1 MLMLQSAMLTVQ
13 EALPDATPGEA
24 LGVVNRTIYRNVA
37 ERLKR
42 PEYVTTNL
50 LRYESDGRVTFAGG
64 HQYIVLCRADGTV
77 TRVQTPG
84 PWLGITEDM
93 PRAGDYNLTLRHG
106 DLMVLYTDGII
117 EARDR
122 NGELFEMNRLC
133 AAIEASYRG
142 SVAEVRDAI
151 MTRVRAFM
159 HEQED
164 DMTLLVMR
172 FGG

>member
-1 MLMLQSAMLTVQ
+1 
-13 EALPDATPGEA
+13 
-24 LGVVNRTIYRNVA
+24 
-37 ERLKR
+37 
-42 PEYVTTNL
+42 
-50 LRYESDGRVTFAGG
+50 
-64 HQYIVLCRADGTV
+64 
-77 TRVQTPG
+77 
-84 PWLGITEDM
+84 M
-93 PRAGDYNLTLRHG
+93 PRAGDYKLTLRHG

-122 NGELFEMNRLC
+122 HGELFEMNRLC